1 VQGGDIDNGSPLR
14 LLVTYEVI
22 TEEFIAPRRR
32 VGIVVGT
39 QTRRRFDRVSLN
51 RLWRYT
57 GRTAVRVELVN
68 FGVPQS
74 EADDRLRALDVY
86 GMSSINYSMAYDDVE
101 ELVEGLP
108 YRPDVM
114 GVVDVSDN
122 QARYGSMGMGLQH
135 LDRAI

>member
-1 VQGGDIDNGSPLR
+1 MGGDIDNGSPLR
-14 LLVTYEVI
+14 LLVTYEVV
-22 TEEFIAPRRR
+22 TEEFMAPRRR
-32 VGIVVGT
+32 IGIVVGME
-39 QTRRRFDRVSLN
+39 TRRRFDRVSLN

-57 GRTAVRVELVN
+57 ERTPVRVELVN
-68 FGVPQS
+68 FGVSQS
-74 EADDRLRALDVY
+74 EADDRLRALDAF
-86 GMSSINYSMAYDDVE
+86 GMSSVNYSTAYEDLQ

-114 GVVDVSDN
+114 GVVDVPEN

>member
-1 VQGGDIDNGSPLR
+1 MGGDIDNGSPLR
-14 LLVTYEVI
+14 LLVTYEVV
-22 TEEFIAPRRR
+22 TEEFVAPRRR
-32 VGIVVGT
+32 IGIVVGT
-39 QTRRRFDRVSLN
+39 ETRRRFDRVSLN

-57 GRTAVRVELVN
+57 ERTPVRVELVN

-74 EADDRLRALDVY
+74 EADDRLRALDAF
-86 GMSSINYSMAYDDVE
+86 GMSSVNYSTAYEDLQ

-114 GVVDVSDN
+114 GVVDVPEN

>member
-1 VQGGDIDNGSPLR
+1 MGGDIDNGSPLR
-14 LLVTYEVI
+14 LLVTYEVV
-22 TEEFIAPRRR
+22 TEEFVAPRRR
-32 VGIVVGT
+32 VGIVVGME
-39 QTRRRFDRVSLN
+39 TRRRFDRVSLN

-57 GRTAVRVELVN
+57 ERTPVRVELVN

-74 EADDRLRALDVY
+74 EADDRLRALDAF
-86 GMSSINYSMAYDDVE
+86 GMSSVNYSTAYEDLQ

-114 GVVDVSDN
+114 GVVDVPEN